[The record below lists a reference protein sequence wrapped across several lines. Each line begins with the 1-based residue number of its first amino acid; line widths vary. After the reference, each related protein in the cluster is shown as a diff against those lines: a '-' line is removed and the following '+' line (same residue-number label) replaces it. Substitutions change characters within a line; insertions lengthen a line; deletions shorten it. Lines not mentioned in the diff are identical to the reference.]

1 MITTNVFFSR
11 CRKNCHTAS
20 KQGHCLPDKEG
31 THVCKCATL
40 PSVPVVVPVVLLATS
55 SSSRKLRAQKALGT
69 HSTHSKT
76 PLVVQMVAAFPGQH
90 WTGID
95 CGELSCPLHDGET
108 CGGNGKCIQGQ
119 CYCDPLHIG
128 LACELS
134 SCPASCSNHG
144 TCVLH
149 VATTPAQPT
158 PAQPTPAQP
167 TTTPTQHTTD
177 GRTPKGPVVTGAS
190 QPNHHVSDGFDGDV
204 PRVPRVPREA
214 KGPVLTGSKHSEVTA
229 ALLETTTTTRG
240 QPTCDCEDG
249 YAGTMCET
257 KVCPGAGN
265 CNARGTSLLY
275 MLVVLVVYLLV
286 PTTL

>member
-1 MITTNVFFSR
+1 MITTNVCFSR

-40 PSVPVVVPVVLLATS
+40 PSVPVVVPVVPVVLLATS

-69 HSTHSKT
+69 HSTRSTHSKT

-128 LACELS
+128 TWNLS
-134 SCPASCSNHG
+134 
-144 TCVLH
+144 V
-149 VATTPAQPT
+149 
-158 PAQPTPAQP
+158 
-167 TTTPTQHTTD
+167 
-177 GRTPKGPVVTGAS
+177 
-190 QPNHHVSDGFDGDV
+190 
-204 PRVPRVPREA
+204 
-214 KGPVLTGSKHSEVTA
+214 
-229 ALLETTTTTRG
+229 
-240 QPTCDCEDG
+240 
-249 YAGTMCET
+249 
-257 KVCPGAGN
+257 
-265 CNARGTSLLY
+265 LY
-275 MLVVLVVYLLV
+275 MLVVLVV
-286 PTTL
+286 